1 MKAVYSM
8 WDEGCCYDLLTC
20 NVLPLAA
27 LAQPPPMAGFARR
40 SRLRREDKA
49 NTKCELASLPLTRC
63 GLWLLLL
70 DPPAAR
76 FARCSLYYILW
87 YYILW
92 YNTIL
97 YYGMAFGRTCLTPL
111 LQLASLAVLAFF
123 ERTRLMPCTLPTTLT
138 SDYPS
143 DHPFYCPSDHPSDR
157 PSDRPSD

>member
-1 MKAVYSM
+1 
-8 WDEGCCYDLLTC
+8 
-20 NVLPLAA
+20 
-27 LAQPPPMAGFARR
+27 MAGFARR

-76 FARCSLYYILW
+76 FARRSLYCILW

-97 YYGMAFGRTCLTPL
+97 YYGMAFGRTCLTPPPAARFTRRSRL
-111 LQLASLAVLAFF
+111 LREDAANAVH
-123 ERTRLMPCTLPTTLT
+123 T
-138 SDYPS
+138 SDHTYFRL
-143 DHPFYCPSDHPSDR
+143 PFR
-157 PSDRPSD
+157 PPF